1 MNFERRKKFIL
12 DQLEKDGSIMI
23 QEIATSCQVSEIT
36 TRRDLA
42 ELEKSGLLVRNHGG
56 AVMSRGVE
64 NLFSFDRKALKNKE
78 KKIQICK
85 KAASFISENDIIYI
99 DCGTTVFHLIPF
111 LKNFNNLRVITNSLP
126 IVSELQYYPHI
137 KVYLIGG
144 ELDSK
149 RKALYGP
156 LSMLGLE
163 KYRADKAFIGASG
176 ITISRGLSS
185 NDEKEAQITLSMA
198 RAASDVY
205 LLCDSSKFEKDAF
218 FKYADLS
225 LISTIITDEGITD
238 QTVQL
243 YKKNKINIVISEP
256 TAQ

>member
-1 MNFERRKKFIL
+1 MNFERRKRYIL
-12 DQLEKDGSIMI
+12 ERLEKEGSIMI
-23 QEIATSCQVSEIT
+23 QEMAMSCQVSEIT

-42 ELEKSGLLVRNHGG
+42 ELEKSGLLVRMHGG
-56 AVMSRGVE
+56 AIMSRSVE
-64 NLFSFDRKALKNKE
+64 NLFSFDRKALQNKE

-85 KAASFISENDIIYI
+85 KAATYLSDNDILYI
-99 DCGTTVFHLIPF
+99 DCGTTVFHLVPF

-126 IVSELQYYPHI
+126 VVSELQYHQHV

-144 ELDSK
+144 ELDPR

-163 KYRADKAFIGASG
+163 KYRANKAFIGASG
-176 ITISRGLSS
+176 ITISRGISS
-185 NDEKEAQITLSMA
+185 NDEKEALITLSMA
-198 RAASDVY
+198 RTASEVY

-218 FKYADLS
+218 YKYADLS
-225 LISTIITDEGITD
+225 LISSIITDDEITD
-238 QTVQL
+238 QMVQL
-243 YKKNKINIVISEP
+243 YKKNKINIIISEP